1 VFTNKAPSREEFQK
15 KFEDID
21 AFGLYLH
28 IPFCE
33 QICPYCPNDRGI
45 YRDDTSVLWIS
56 PVSRQAFDPLSR
68 LRNREM
74 WCKAFHGIS

>member
-45 YRDDTSVLWIS
+45 YRDDTSVS
-56 PVSRQAFDPLSR
+56 GYR
-68 LRNREM
+68 LFPDGHLTH
-74 WCKAFHGIS
+74 WAD